1 MASLSEA
8 LVLLLIARL
17 LGKADLGSLAALFLT
32 YETLALLASAGF
44 PGALMYFLPTEDDTT
59 RRAIVTRF
67 IHVGM
72 GMGAIAAFI
81 MMSIGLL
88 DFTQPALLDGLFG
101 GFDTSTDGESGERVA
116 FQYLL
121 ALGISAIFD
130 VPARLLPNLLVVEG
144 RAKSAAAV
152 GIIRSLGRTL
162 FPVIPIALGMDLWW
176 VAGSLSV
183 FGIIFGLS
191 VFWFRHDLYRGAP
204 IIRWTTSNRELFKF
218 AVPLGLTEAIGIL
231 NKRLDRFLVVGLFA
245 AAVVAEYEVGAWQ
258 IPFVATI
265 PFSVGAAYTPRFR
278 ALFAEGRFREGI
290 EIWKLSSVKVGLIVM
305 PICMVFIVAA
315 EESITLLFGPQYA
328 ASAIVFRLYSIW
340 TLLRIAA
347 FGNVITAAGKPQFVL
362 HAAGLSFLAN
372 IALSVPL
379 TLWLGYYGAALGT
392 LVSFIPMILFYCA
405 KISEATD
412 VPFRLIYPTLEVSRI
427 LAVLALPATGAWFL
441 KENITFHAGAELAIC
456 AGVVLTG
463 FALIGTLTKTIQAD
477 DWRYVKNWLTLRI
490 LRS

>member
-1 MASLSEA
+1 MGSRFA
-8 LVLLLIARL
+8 LCFR
-17 LGKADLGSLAALFLT
+17 DS
-32 YETLALLASAGF
+32 
-44 PGALMYFLPTEDDTT
+44 
-59 RRAIVTRF
+59 
-67 IHVGM
+67 
-72 GMGAIAAFI
+72 
-81 MMSIGLL
+81 
-88 DFTQPALLDGLFG
+88 
-101 GFDTSTDGESGERVA
+101 
-116 FQYLL
+116 
-121 ALGISAIFD
+121 
-130 VPARLLPNLLVVEG
+130 
-144 RAKSAAAV
+144 
-152 GIIRSLGRTL
+152 
-162 FPVIPIALGMDLWW
+162 
-176 VAGSLSV
+176 
-183 FGIIFGLS
+183 FGLS

-204 IIRWTTSNRELFKF
+204 IEPWTTSNRELFKF

-278 ALFAEGRFREGI
+278 SLFAEGRFREGI

-305 PICMVFIVAA
+305 PICMIFIVAA

-347 FGNVITAAGKPQFVL
+347 FRNVITAAGKPQFVL
-362 HAAGLSFLAN
+362 QAAGLSFLAN

-412 VPFRLIYPTLEVSRI
+412 VPFSSDIPYARGPTRSRGTGIACNRRLVPKRKHHASRRRRTGYLCRNRLGWVCPTGHTYKNHPR
-427 LAVLALPATGAWFL
+427 
-441 KENITFHAGAELAIC
+441 
-456 AGVVLTG
+456 
-463 FALIGTLTKTIQAD
+463 D
-477 DWRYVKNWLTLRI
+477 DWRYVKTG
-490 LRS
+490 

>member
-1 MASLSEA
+1 
-8 LVLLLIARL
+8 VLLLIARL

-44 PGALMYFLPTEDDTT
+44 PGALMYFLPTQDAAT

-67 IHVGM
+67 INVGM
-72 GMGAIAAFI
+72 GMGGIAAFL
-81 MMSIGLL
+81 MMTLGLIDVLQPNLL
-88 DFTQPALLDGLFG
+88 DSLFG
-101 GFDTSTDGESGERVA
+101 GYESSSSQGQADRVE

-144 RAKSAAAV
+144 RARSAAAV
-152 GIIRSLGRTL
+152 GVIRSLGRTL
-162 FPVIPIALGMDLWW
+162 FPVAPIALGMSLWW

-183 FGIIFGLS
+183 FGIVFGLS
-191 VFWFRHDLYRGAP
+191 VFWFRHDIYRGAE
-204 IIRWTTSNRELFKF
+204 IVKWTTTNRELFRF

-231 NKRLDRFLVVGLFA
+231 NKRLDRFLVVALFA

-278 ALFAEGRFREGI
+278 ALFSEGKFAEGI
-290 EIWKLSSVKVGLIVM
+290 EIWKLSSIKVGLIVM

-315 EESITLLFGPQYA
+315 EESISLLFGPEYA
-328 ASAIVFRLYSIW
+328 ASAVVFRLYSIW

-362 HAAGLSFLAN
+362 QAAGLSFIAN
-372 IALSVPL
+372 IVLSVPL
-379 TLWLGYYGAALGT
+379 TLWLGYYGTALGT
-392 LVSFIPMILFYCA
+392 LVSFIPMIVFYCA
-405 KISEATD
+405 RISAATG
-412 VPFRLIYPTLEVSRI
+412 VPITKVYPTLDVLRVLS
-427 LAVLALPATGAWFL
+427 VLALPAAAAWVT
-441 KENITFHAGAELAIC
+441 KESLNMHAGLEIGLC
-456 AGVVLTG
+456 AAMIIVG
-463 FALIGTLTKTIQAD
+463 FALIGTLTKTIKAE
-477 DWRYVKNWLTLRI
+477 DWHYLKNWLTLRV
-490 LRS
+490 LKS